1 MLSPHSGSDHMV
13 NGIGDIVARKA
24 QLLETMIREFKST
37 AANLEREIAIEEE
50 RTRIKDPTHVAY
62 STLAN
67 ALATRRA
74 NLLISAADMEKR
86 LLEDQSEL
94 DQGKS
99 APAVA
104 TTEESKSP
112 SSPTPRAA

>member
-1 MLSPHSGSDHMV
+1 MV
-13 NGIGDIVARKA
+13 NGIADIVALKA
-24 QLLETMIREFKST
+24 RLLETMIREFKST

-74 NLLISAADMEKR
+74 NLLISAADVEKTWIGD
-86 LLEDQSEL
+86 LLTGPE
-94 DQGKS
+94 GGS
-99 APAVA
+99 A
-104 TTEESKSP
+104 
-112 SSPTPRAA
+112 

>member
-1 MLSPHSGSDHMV
+1 MV
-13 NGIGDIVARKA
+13 NGIADIVARKA

-86 LLEDQSEL
+86 LLEAQSEL
-94 DQGKS
+94 DQGKARAS
-99 APAVA
+99 APAIA
-104 TTEESKSP
+104 TEESKPP
-112 SSPTPRAA
+112 SNPAPRAA